1 MSMHRRAALISL
13 VLITAA
19 LPRAAGAQTPSLAG
33 TWKMDASR
41 SRFFGAAGAP
51 RSVVIRYE
59 RDGNL
64 LRETL
69 TVVNSSGTSTTRI
82 NYAFDGTQVVNVDQG
97 EQIKSR
103 LTREHDSLL
112 LEWIDD
118 GGILSRRLT
127 FSKDYRTMTIRVHD
141 SDPNGEPD
149 DLIVLRKQ

>member
-1 MSMHRRAALISL
+1 MKRSAMAAIIGLFLS
-13 VLITAA
+13 TAVFA
-19 LPRAAGAQTPSLAG
+19 QLPEFAG

-41 SRFFGAAGAP
+41 SSFFGAAGAP

-59 RDGNL
+59 RDENL

-141 SDPNGEPD
+141 SDPDGEPD
-149 DLIVLRKQ
+149 DLIVLLKQ